1 MLLWQRQFPGGDSRG
16 MRGPGPVTHRPAAAA
31 ERSRLDLSLFL
42 GHVCFSLSPPLPSSH
57 RDTQAPPTWRV
68 GEGVR
73 QGGGGG
79 GGLPHYTA
87 KTQRGAGPPSQE
99 ERGWHP
105 TQVRSRSPQQDQPPC
120 PGCQQTLPR
129 VGPAPGRVF
138 PYPCLAD
145 LTLVVEG

>member
-79 GGLPHYTA
+79 GDSPIIQLRLREGQDHPA
-87 KTQRGAGPPSQE
+87 RRRGGGTQR
-99 ERGWHP
+99 R
-105 TQVRSRSPQQDQPPC
+105 
-120 PGCQQTLPR
+120 
-129 VGPAPGRVF
+129 
-138 PYPCLAD
+138 
-145 LTLVVEG
+145 